1 MQIAVISLPA
11 ATERRAAMA
20 REFQRLGLE
29 FRFADA
35 IDGSSLTSEQL
46 ARVDFGTRRKMGL
59 YPQATGS
66 IANWLTQ
73 MGVFRE
79 FANGDGGTLA
89 VFEDDARLDDRLPA
103 VFDAL
108 DRDMRG
114 FDIVKLNRRQ
124 TYKRFDRCVELV
136 DGVSIG
142 HVRYSDLGNEGFVI
156 SREAARHLTA
166 TFPRM
171 VREID
176 QVVPRFWENGLRV
189 GYVDPP
195 LVHLD
200 TTLYSQIEN
209 TRTRSR
215 RQHGEEVPAYL
226 RLWRRLA
233 TSLPASYRRRR
244 IYGKMLKGEW
254 GLAVS
259 ADSPRNT

>member
-20 REFQRLGLE
+20 GEFQRLGLE
-29 FRFADA
+29 FRFVDA
-35 IDGSSLTSEQL
+35 VDGSALTSEQL
-46 ARVDFGTRRKMGL
+46 AMVDFGARREMGL

-79 FANGDGGTLA
+79 FAKGEDATLA
-89 VFEDDARLDDRLPA
+89 VFEDDARLDGRLPS
-103 VFDAL
+103 VFAAL

-124 TYKRFDRCVELV
+124 THKRFDFCIELV

-156 SREAARHLTA
+156 SREAARHLTVK
-166 TFPRM
+166 FPRM

-195 LVHLD
+195 LVTLD
-200 TTLYSQIEN
+200 TALDSQIEK
-209 TRTRSR
+209 TRARSR
-215 RQHGEEVPAYL
+215 RQHGEEVPAHL
-226 RLWRRLA
+226 RLRRRLA
-233 TSLPASYRRRR
+233 ASLPAIFRRRR
-244 IYGKMLKGEW
+244 IYRKMLKGEW
-254 GLAVS
+254 GLAVAANS
-259 ADSPRNT
+259 SRKT